1 MMIKERN
8 KLSIVTAF
16 IVGTTMLS
24 AVDNAWGMDDGND
37 LIKKDASSKY
47 VAAASRFFLAGT
59 ARVTEGA
66 RKAAET
72 LLGDL
77 EATSETAL
85 LTPEGLELRK
95 ALIRKGTR
103 SYKDIFTLKQGG
115 LLRVMAD
122 LDPASP
128 LDTIVI
134 ESLRAIKDAEKE
146 DPYDSITHG
155 QVKPGTSAEEMNSI
169 RQSLQ
174 KAKEEAELSTFFS
187 AALPNLVASYP
198 TIVDSLI
205 ARYPREEEKIEQQ
218 RRKLQ
223 SYFCGEKKTVVPKT
237 LTNAQRNAQARQQR
251 ELQQKRENEFRGK
264 LNALAEAFLFLKD
277 INDKQT
283 PPSSSSP
290 IELEP
295 LPSSSSSI
303 STAPV
308 DEPVLQANTTTFH
321 MGVPNSYLINGFSV
335 PEGPHR
341 WTEGTKASITLSLQH
356 MEPRPTSISFLDTR
370 GLVTADYTQDLT
382 VRVNGAEAGHYVYR
396 PGDNHTIDISLPQ
409 VDALAEIE
417 FEIPKAISPSELG
430 INPDKRKLG
439 ISFREVQFQ

>member
-1 MMIKERN
+1 
-8 KLSIVTAF
+8 
-16 IVGTTMLS
+16 
-24 AVDNAWGMDDGND
+24 MDDEND
-37 LIKKDASSKY
+37 LIKKDASSRH
-47 VAAASRFFLAGT
+47 VAAAPRFFLAGMV
-59 ARVTEGA
+59 RVTEGA
-66 RKAAET
+66 RKAAEA

-95 ALIRKGTR
+95 PLVRRNTR
-103 SYKDIFTLKQGG
+103 SFSDITALMKGG

-122 LDPASP
+122 LDPVLP
-128 LDTIVI
+128 LNTIVI

-146 DPYDSITHG
+146 DPYDSITRDKS
-155 QVKPGTSAEEMNSI
+155 KPVIRNGEITAM
-169 RQSLQ
+169 RQSLLDARQ
-174 KAKEEAELSTFFS
+174 GAKLSDFFS
-187 AALPNLVASYP
+187 DNLPNLVASYP

-218 RRKLQ
+218 RRNLQ
-223 SYFCGEKKTVVPKT
+223 SYFSGEKETVAPKRLNKT
-237 LTNAQRNAQARQQR
+237 QRNAQARQQR
-251 ELQQKRENEFRGK
+251 DLQQKRENEFRGK
-264 LNALAEAFLFLKD
+264 LDALAEVFLFLKD

-283 PPSSSSP
+283 PSSSSAP

-295 LPSSSSSI
+295 LPSAPIELEPTSSSST
-303 STAPV
+303 SSSNSAPV
-308 DEPVLQANTTTFH
+308 VPALESDTRAFH
-321 MGVPNSYLINGFSV
+321 MGVSNSYLTSGFSV

-341 WTEGTKASITLSLQH
+341 WTEGTKASITLSLEH

-370 GLVTADYTQDLT
+370 GLVTADYTQELII
-382 VRVNGAEAGHYVYR
+382 RVNGAEAGYYVYR
-396 PGDNHTIDISLPQ
+396 PGDNHTINIPLPQ
-409 VDALAEIE
+409 IDGQAKIK